1 MKKKIFLLED
11 LVERMSQV
19 DSSVLCHDLET
30 LPLTCIHFVREEICT
45 QVGAIFQ
52 FFSQV
57 QVVVHHS

>member
-1 MKKKIFLLED
+1 
-11 LVERMSQV
+11 MSQV
-19 DSSVLCHDLET
+19 DSSVLCHDLEA

-57 QVVVHHS
+57 QVVAHHS